1 MLTFVTISINYKHLN
16 IIYIYQISTLE
27 ILAWGGTTHMETEKE
42 YIEITI
48 EKDCFK
54 EECIDYNEKLLKI
67 LDDHYSLSK

>member
-1 MLTFVTISINYKHLN
+1 
-16 IIYIYQISTLE
+16 
-27 ILAWGGTTHMETEKE
+27 METEKE